1 MARASTALAAAL
13 LPAIALFCSSTAAQ
27 PPDIGNAFIE
37 ERQLALLARV
47 EDRGTALSLFTS
59 DGCSGGMSVGW
70 SWLAEHQ
77 PHYRA
82 LLGQAPPWEA
92 CCVIHDWAYWRGG
105 SADGYARRL
114 AADTELH
121 RCVVATGQRRAPA
134 LATRLQ
140 IAEQTVVSTF
150 EAAADLM
157 FVAVRAGGAPC
168 TPLPWRWGYGY
179 PPCPVLA
186 P

>member
-1 MARASTALAAAL
+1 MVRTPTALAAAL
-13 LPAIALFCSSTAAQ
+13 IPLVVLPCPLAAAP

-37 ERQLALLARV
+37 NRQLALLAGV
-47 EDRGTALSLFTS
+47 EDRAAAQTPFIS

-70 SWLAEHQ
+70 SWLAEHH
-77 PHYRA
+77 PGYRA
-82 LLGQAPPWEA
+82 LLGQVPPWEA
-92 CCVIHDWAYWRGG
+92 CCVIHDWTYWNGG
-105 SADGYARRL
+105 STDGYARRL

-121 RCVVATGQRRAPA
+121 RCVAATGQRRAPA
-134 LATRLQ
+134 LAAHLK
-140 IAEQTVVSTF
+140 IAEHAVVRTF

-157 FVAVRAGGAPC
+157 FVAVRTGGAPC

-179 PPCPVLA
+179 PPCHVPA